1 MPTMTMKLIFPEKL
15 NHGDI
20 VCVIS
25 PSKSIQTIGKG
36 STGQYTLNKARENIN
51 NMGLKVISS
60 TETQEVDIFGCLPL
74 KKRLEEIHSAFSNP
88 SIKCILTAIG
98 GFHANQLIP
107 YLDYELIRNNPKIFC
122 GYSDITLLSA
132 AILKKSGL
140 VTYSGPHYSTF
151 GMNKGLNYTIQ
162 EFQKC
167 LFQKDPWTITASG
180 FWSEDEWFLNQEDR
194 IFKQN
199 KPITCIQDGTAEG
212 SIIAGNLTTL
222 HLLQGTEYMPEM
234 NDVILILEDLR
245 SANEITRTLVS
256 LLYSK
261 DTGNIKGLIFGRS
274 PSSSKLDTRT
284 IKHILEIVQ
293 LKNIPIAF
301 GIDIG
306 HTTPHTTIPFGGFGK
321 LICNQNGVQLTIIK
335 H

>member
-1 MPTMTMKLIFPEKL
+1 MKLIFPPKL
-15 NHGDI
+15 NHGDT
-20 VCVIS
+20 VSVIS
-25 PSKSIQTIGKG
+25 PSKCIQIIGKG
-36 STGQYTLNKARENIN
+36 KTGQYTLDKARENIT
-51 NMGLKVISS
+51 NMGLKVVVS

-74 KKRLEEIHSAFSNP
+74 SKRLDEIHSAFSNS

-107 YLDYELIRNNPKIFC
+107 HLDYELIRNNPKVFC

-151 GMNKGLNYTIQ
+151 GMKKGLTYTIQ

-167 LFQKDPWTITASG
+167 LFNKDPWTIKASSH
-180 FWSEDEWFLNQEDR
+180 WSEDEWFINQEDR
-194 IFKQN
+194 IFKLN
-199 KPITCIQDGTAEG
+199 EPMKCIQEGSAEG
-212 SIIAGNLTTL
+212 LIVAGNLTTL

-234 NDVILILEDLR
+234 NDIILILEDLR
-245 SANEITRTLVS
+245 SADEITRTLIS
-256 LLYSK
+256 LLHSK
-261 DTGNIKGLIFGRS
+261 DIGNIKGLIFGRS
-274 PSSSKLDTRT
+274 PSSSKLDANT
-284 IKHILEIVQ
+284 IRHVLEIVQ
-293 LKNIPIAF
+293 LKDIPIAF

-306 HTTPHTTIPFGGFGK
+306 HTTPHTTIPFGGYGK
-321 LICNQNGVQLTIIK
+321 LICNQNSVELTITK